1 MKKMSVLVAV
11 SLAMASFLAA
21 SVLAATSAYTD
32 IDLEKCKTISE
43 PSDDDTGDFVMME
56 CKGYRDYIVLF
67 KEGDLRQS
75 TYFGYLDPKI
85 IDEAFES
92 FGRFNHIGAKVE
104 WRLDAGGRPFA
115 AILRYYIENPDE
127 ATGVPDKA
135 HEGQV
140 LVISRV
146 GRPDDKRG
154 CVVGY
159 IDALANP
166 DANEMARKVADEM
179 VTGFQCGVKTPEFIG
194 VKGEKAGTPSHYYPA
209 LDQ

>member
-11 SLAMASFLAA
+11 NLALASCFGA
-21 SVLAATSAYTD
+21 SALAATSTYTD
-32 IDLEKCKTISE
+32 IDLDKCKTISE

-56 CKGYRDYIVLF
+56 CKGYLDYTVIF

-75 TYFGYLDPKI
+75 TYFGYLDQKI
-85 IDEAFES
+85 IDEAFDS

-104 WRLDAGGRPFA
+104 WRLDDGGKPFA
-115 AILRYYIENPDE
+115 AILRYFIENPDE
-127 ATGVPDKA
+127 ATGMPDKA

-146 GRPDDKRG
+146 GRPDDRRG
-154 CVVGY
+154 CVAGY
-159 IDALANP
+159 VDALSNP
-166 DANEMARKVADEM
+166 DANELARKFADDM
-179 VTGFQCGVKTPEFIG
+179 AAGFQCGAKTPEFIG
-194 VKGEKAGTPSHYYPA
+194 VKGEKAGTPANYYPA